1 MCESL
6 PNGIPIHP
14 WSGNRLFRYKV
25 VSIIT
30 QAVRMHKNFVHF
42 KYGLRVNNK
51 NILGEYSSFFKRMA
65 WNCSSRLSKLVS
77 KQLCIET
84 ARNPSEDHTHLT
96 PTCSQAIVNHKHTLI
111 GFVGVRVDPFL
122 PRFKFIQPPVCD
134 AYYPVI
140 VDHTMTRG
148 KITVKLDGTV
158 VQILHALQR
167 KFPFKVTSVSFKICI
182 SKG

>member
-1 MCESL
+1 MVCA
-6 PNGIPIHP
+6 
-14 WSGNRLFRYKV
+14 WTTRTFWV
-25 VSIIT
+25 
-30 QAVRMHKNFVHF
+30 
-42 KYGLRVNNK
+42 
-51 NILGEYSSFFKRMA
+51 NILRSSSEWRETVHLDWVNLFQNDF
-65 WNCSSRLSKLVS
+65 VS
-77 KQLCIET
+77 KRLVTPQGT
-84 ARNPSEDHTHLT
+84 T
-96 PTCSQAIVNHKHTLI
+96 PTWPLTYSRAIVNHKHTLI

-167 KFPFKVTSVSFKICI
+167 KFPFKVTPVSFKICI
-182 SKG
+182 SKGSGYSGKIKWWCATCFLKLLH